1 MSWRDRLQPASFRGA
16 QFFVESNSKTPSRR
30 QVIHEFP
37 LREDVE
43 LDDMGRGPD
52 RFQVKGY
59 VIGPDYDI
67 ARDALEDALMTPGAG
82 SLVLPTRGRMQVA
95 LEGDP
100 QIEESP
106 ASRGGMATFTFSV
119 VLVLPGS
126 TAPKTPATGQALART
141 ANAVS
146 DAAGG
151 RFVSTF
157 STTGMPSG
165 FIQSAIDRTT
175 EAAAALTTAREAI
188 SGALGIADSVT
199 RALETFASDVD
210 AMVADPYL
218 LLGRFGPLA
227 EDILSA
233 GVRATDAAESAA
245 LAIRDAGRITVNRR
259 TTRQTL
265 AASLVMQD
273 VGADDTEI
281 AEVTPMSE
289 REASNRTELTNMIR
303 AVSLAAIARAAVSM
317 PFTSHQE
324 AIAAASALASQ
335 IETASETLDDETYI
349 AMRNMGVALSAHLAR
364 VASTLPEIRTHVVTG
379 DTSVTMLA
387 HWLYGDATRADEI
400 VARNRI
406 KNPGL
411 IPVGTRLEVTA
422 A

>member
-1 MSWRDRLQPASFRGA
+1 MSWHDRLQPASFRGA

-106 ASRGGMATFTFSV
+106 AARGGMATFTFSV

-126 TAPKTPATGQALART
+126 TAPKTPATGQALTRA
-141 ANAVS
+141 ANIVT
-146 DAAGG
+146 DASSA
-151 RFVSTF
+151 RFVATF
-157 STTGMPSG
+157 DTTGMPAG
-165 FIQSAIDRTT
+165 FIQSAITRTS
-175 EAAAALTTAREAI
+175 EAAAALATAREAI
-188 SGALGIADSVT
+188 SGALGIADTVT
-199 RALETFASDVD
+199 RALETFTDDVD
-210 AMVADPYL
+210 AMVADPAL

-227 EDILSA
+227 EDILRA
-233 GVRATDAAESAA
+233 GVRATDAVENAA
-245 LAIRDAGRITVNRR
+245 LSIRDAGRIVVNRR

-273 VGADDTEI
+273 VGAADIPIVES
-281 AEVTPMSE
+281 TPMSE
-289 REASNRTELTNMIR
+289 REASNRKELTNMIR
-303 AVSLAAIARAAVSM
+303 AVSLAAVARAAVSM

-324 AIAAASALASQ
+324 AIAASSALATQ
-335 IETASETLDDETYI
+335 IETASETLDDDTYI
-349 AMRNMGVALSAHLAR
+349 AMRNMNVALSAHLAR
-364 VASTLPEIRTHVVTG
+364 VASTLPEIRTYVVSG

-387 HWLYGDATRADEI
+387 HWLYGDVTRADEI
-400 VARNRI
+400 VARNQI

-411 IPVGTRLEVTA
+411 IPVGTRLEVTSV
-422 A
+422 